1 MQCAINTGIYW
12 KNFRQEEKFL
22 AEMVGCRLG
31 KYNGDEWGFRLI
43 RSRQDGDVAVF
54 ATSPSEYWTARR
66 ISSDWQT
73 SPADEPTAKWGDK
86 PQGDLTIYRDASSG
100 AAIAYRWYVRRLD
113 AEALAKHRRRLEDAM
128 RKDQHTLVSILAK
141 TGLI

>member
-31 KYNGDEWGFRLI
+31 RYNGDEYGFRLI
-43 RSRQDGDVAVF
+43 RSRQDDEVAVF
-54 ATSPSEYWTARR
+54 ATSPKEYWTARR
-66 ISSDWQT
+66 ISYDWQT
-73 SPADEPTAKWGDK
+73 GPADEPTAEWGDK
-86 PQGDLTIYRDASSG
+86 PRGDLTIYRDAASG

-113 AEALAKHRRRLEDAM
+113 DEALQKARRQLEDRM
-128 RKDQHTLVSILAK
+128 RKDKADLIRVLAK